1 MKRVKKIS
9 VLALVAGAS
18 VAGVSS
24 LSGASAA
31 CNAADYTSGGVFDL
45 EGYTAC
51 LALPATGSDLVT
63 PIGTAAGLLVLVGAG
78 VFVSGRRKS
87 ESQA

>member
-1 MKRVKKIS
+1 MKKFQKAS
-9 VLALVAGAS
+9 LLAVIAGAS
-18 VAGVSS
+18 VVGISS
-24 LSGASAA
+24 TSGASAA

-51 LALPATGSDLVT
+51 LALPTTGSDLVT

-78 VFVSGRRKS
+78 VLVSGRRKS
-87 ESQA
+87 ESQV